1 MHIIDSVLNEI
12 ASKRGIQSALSHE
25 IKMCAPLRICLCI
38 LAMQYNRIQ
47 SENTLVLRRERK
59 KKLIYD
65 CCGQFKQKQ

>member
-1 MHIIDSVLNEI
+1 MHIIDPVLNEI
-12 ASKRGIQSALSHE
+12 AWKRDIQSALSHE
-25 IKMCAPLRICLCI
+25 LKMCAPLRICLCI

-47 SENTLVLRRERK
+47 SENTLVLQREWK